1 MKIDYTKLFT
11 VIVALLVLIVPI
23 TSFIPITGSQT
34 TGGVTNLDSDNVTV
48 TYINKNPDSGAVIGS
63 IGITYAG
70 VPIAEY
76 NPEYWKTK
84 EGFFGTQDN
93 SAPSFEF
100 KLTVNKVISWG
111 TSADSSAL
119 SERNVTINVPEGVT
133 SKIVEGSLEGATLV
147 ESNDGSYVFAKN
159 IIRHGLLVDYYA
171 EGKVTLELT
180 YTFQVPFI
188 FGGWKY
194 SLDDTEI
201 IHPGAAL
208 DATSD
213 DITLY
218 ANWITPTLYTPASL
232 GFSHN
237 MRYEGSYE
245 VPGIDY
251 VVSST
256 KNYLDFTTEG
266 VEDNDYIKSVSN
278 DPTGGLYSNI
288 YHVSGIVE
296 PENLNVGTYRSVN
309 GGSIQI
315 SKPDGG
321 IFEHKFDN
329 TVLNGSVI
337 LDNIELIGFE
347 SEATEQTMRGLY
359 ANGNLLIIGTG
370 VTCQNNIEVYGGSHS
385 NENSIPRTD
394 VRIFSGTYTNVF
406 GGSGSNSSGSNLN
419 VSMSVTIV
427 GDTEVR
433 EMVVG
438 GEGVQQGG
446 TAREIGSTH
455 VLVGGNAKVNEKT
468 YSGGYIDSGFS
479 VVIAGSR
486 NSDVGTSNVTITGNA
501 QVFAVQGGGRE
512 LPSVTDNA
520 NVTVSGKSK
529 VSVVCGSVTNGRDTG
544 DDYPVGSVTISVK
557 GSPTIAALYG
567 GGWDVYYNPAKKST
581 ERISISIGADGGSPS
596 IGVVFGGGF
605 RGDVGKEGNDS
616 ISITID
622 SGMIGAVY
630 GGGRGGP
637 DIFASSPGKGN
648 TTGSADVYGNVSIT
662 LNGGNVDENV
672 SLDGVVS
679 DVIGDG
685 VKNGC
690 VYGGGYGAVKQIG
703 DSSGNLDSGEVKG
716 SVDITL
722 GSDASVGGSIYGA
735 GRGAEGSDY
744 GDLAKVTGDVSIH
757 ITGKVDNESVA
768 GSVYGGG
775 QFGRLVDAN
784 VTIDI
789 SDARISGSVYGG
801 GLNGEVSASSVS
813 IALDGSDISSVYGG
827 GYNGLVTSSSLVI
840 NLSESDVTGAV
851 YGGGYNGNVELDSG
865 YLSITISDDDG
876 KDNSVGSV
884 YGGGY
889 NGSVTSS
896 SLSIGLSHAK
906 VIHSVYGGG
915 LEGEVEA
922 TTISLNIEEATV
934 GGSVY
939 GGGQNGV
946 ATSSQISVG
955 IDGGTYGAVF
965 GGGEGAGAILT
976 TDRIAVTIDGTATVG
991 SIDTQYAVFGGGEYA
1006 KSTVSDEAYIILGKG
1021 VTVNGDV
1028 HGGGMG
1034 SNPSVSIM
1042 DADRTVVVNGAY
1054 VNGNVYGGSRDGGDG
1069 SNGNSY
1075 STRVLLIA
1083 GVVMQGVFGG
1093 GFQGQ
1098 SYTDISILIGT
1109 AAVEAADRSYGIVP
1123 AMSSSDT
1130 IGLRLNSIYG
1140 GGNIDQ
1146 TQAGKD
1152 LVHGDV
1158 GIEIS
1163 ANATSISGG
1172 TFPGYPSSKPGEA
1185 PNAAKISIYGYILGE
1200 GNYSKVADG
1209 FDVSIY
1215 IHDYVQNNVYNIK
1228 SIQQADELR
1237 IEDSDIAL
1245 EGSVDAGATELTKLL
1260 TIAKVGTVVL
1270 DGSNLELYR
1279 ETTGISEYR
1288 SEVDG
1293 KVATKSDCVPVDGK
1307 VPGNTVVLHNG
1318 ISLEI
1323 RTEGIGTVSGYT
1335 LMSRPDGDT
1344 YYGAFAFSTGKV
1356 GESGFMIDD
1365 GAEEASLLITSDG
1378 IHFWYIA
1385 GYMTVNEQLNYTS
1398 KKSWG
1403 VGTGFVLPM
1412 LSKGSLFVY
1421 LGSYV
1426 SPTIQGGVL
1435 VVEKEDFESFDV
1447 SLKTDGNYTDAETLM
1462 EKVGESMFLSMELSD
1477 HPSSAGG
1484 SEGSGS
1490 TVSAMTHVYKDGVFE
1505 RVFSVDAS
1513 GGYDVVSRSNTV
1525 YLDSVLL
1532 SSELYK
1538 LGYGSSGSIG
1548 TVTIHLAEVATNSV
1562 GGIPINMIDLTVSM
1576 YVEPLSP
1583 KENVVDIFVTVM
1595 VTPTG
1600 TNNRYSGRGYI
1611 DLPIAAG
1618 PRNYDFIEY
1627 ESTLQSPEISM
1638 WSDMTH
1644 LGISGWNVIR
1654 YSDTSGNLFHP
1665 VNSGTQEYLGQGTG
1679 VRISTI
1685 AFDYVGAGSGS
1696 FTMIIG
1702 EAIPGSTDGTHQR
1715 TINVKVNIQTV
1726 ESVDVGVSYHDIEAK
1741 VDMYLSHTGAG
1752 TMEEPY
1758 ELTWVAANA
1767 DGTLPEPMA
1776 FEYEASLSTKTA
1788 WFKVGTV
1795 VDELTYERAFEMM
1808 LDMDA
1813 SVGDEVFNYEEHLYG
1828 WFTDPSHLTKFRMSS
1843 PVNESVTLYAG
1854 CAIEVTFHG
1863 NGVILTHSTVYV
1875 SPGESLHEAGYNN
1888 ISENADGRTQIY
1900 EQDGNGRAGYHLNG
1914 DSWVDATG
1922 AVFSFDSILYFDTD
1936 LYLPWEADSY
1946 TMTIEISGVEDS
1958 GDIVLPEGVYW
1969 TLSGSKLTGTVTVQ
1983 YESTFTLSLDDTDH
1997 SYRIESSKLQG
2008 KDVGETGGSNL
2019 TFTVPL
2025 QNGNGAKVTLE
2036 VSVILGYRV
2045 IVEFDDSIGSTRE
2058 DDEVVRVTYSGET
2071 ADLDSR
2077 NNRISFVVETLNG
2090 TASLDLGVKVGKT
2103 TVDGFADSVY
2113 HWSRQQV
2120 YEDGSLS
2127 ELSQR
2132 SGDNYRV
2139 NLSDDLNLVIHVH
2152 RQVGFSLNTG
2162 VGIES
2167 MTYSWEGGSDT
2178 LSKESTKVYDG
2189 DIITIVPVTS
2199 AEDNS
2204 YTLPLTGYGGVVQIG
2219 SSYQFRVT
2227 GDPVWFGDLTLV
2239 VRYVEVTV
2247 QLFVENVQVTDL
2259 RGFTV
2264 SLSGPDGTNTYPGTN
2279 ESVWKVEFP
2288 YNTAGTITASVH
2300 GFKDASGTPVDGK
2313 LTLRLDAIP
2322 YEIRYHSVDGNLL
2335 ESELQTDVT
2344 VWYVTDGPVKPSFG
2358 RDYTAIGTFSG
2369 ETSSRQAWTTSSGN
2383 IVREV
2388 DGDSFGL
2395 STVLDLYALPPL
2407 TGEGLTGDT
2416 TLITIIV
2423 QSDDVNGTHEIV
2435 SVGSGTYTAV
2445 VNGATVSFRFIEGAD
2460 GVGSLLISGFPEGTV
2475 VGTMHLTLGPVEL
2488 TLVIHPAVVGA

>member
-1 MKIDYTKLFT
+1 MASGSVIGRTFGKKVSGIIARGGSVLRSSRMWNVDSNRRASENGRTGSYLMKIDYTKLFT
-11 VIVALLVLIVPI
+11 AIVALLVLIVPI

-34 TGGVTNLDSDNVTV
+34 TGEVTNLDSDNVTV

-119 SERNVTINVPEGVT
+119 SERNVTINVPEGVI

-147 ESNDGSYVFAKN
+147 ESNDGSYKFAKN

-232 GFSHN
+232 GFSYN

-370 VTCQNNIEVYGGSHS
+370 VTCQNNIEVYGGSRS
-385 NENSIPRTD
+385 NENSIPSTD

-427 GDTEVR
+427 GDTVVR

-544 DDYPVGSVTISVK
+544 DDYPVGTVAISVK

-567 GGWDVYYNPAKKST
+567 GGWDVYYNPVKKST
-581 ERISISIGADGGSPS
+581 ERISVSIGADGGSPS

-605 RGDVGKEGNDS
+605 RGDVGKEGNDT

-622 SGMIGAVY
+622 SGTIGAVY

-662 LNGGNVDENV
+662 LNGGNIDENV
-672 SLDGVVS
+672 SLDGVES
-679 DVIGDG
+679 NVIGDG

-690 VYGGGYGAVKQIG
+690 VYGGGFGAVKQTG

-768 GSVYGGG
+768 DSVYGGG
-775 QFGRLVDAN
+775 QFGRLVGAN

-827 GYNGLVTSSSLVI
+827 GYNG
-840 NLSESDVTGAV
+840 
-851 YGGGYNGNVELDSG
+851 
-865 YLSITISDDDG
+865 
-876 KDNSVGSV
+876 
-884 YGGGY
+884 
-889 NGSVTSS
+889 SVTSS

-915 LEGEVEA
+915 LKGEVEA
-922 TTISLNIEEATV
+922 TTISLNIEEAAV

-939 GGGQNGV
+939 GGGHNGKS
-946 ATSSQISVG
+946 TSSQISVG

-976 TDRIAVTIDGTATVG
+976 TGRIAVTIDGTATVG
-991 SIDTQYAVFGGGEYA
+991 DIDTQYAVFGGGKYA
-1006 KSTVSDEAYIILGKG
+1006 KSTVSDEAYVILGKG
-1021 VTVNGDV
+1021 ATVNGDV

-1069 SNGNSY
+1069 SNENSY

-1146 TQAGKD
+1146 TQAEKD

-1245 EGSVDAGATELTKLL
+1245 EGSVDADAKELTKLL

-1323 RTEGIGTVSGYT
+1323 RAEESGTVSGYT

-1344 YYGAFAFSTGKV
+1344 YYGAFAFSNGKV

-1365 GAEEASLLITSDG
+1365 GAEEASLLIISDN
-1378 IHFWYIA
+1378 IHIWYIA

-1398 KKSWG
+1398 KYSWE
-1403 VGTGFVLPM
+1403 VDTDFVLPM
-1412 LSKGSLFVY
+1412 LSKGSMFVY

-1435 VVEKEDFESFDV
+1435 VVEKEDFESFDG

-1462 EKVGESMFLSMELSD
+1462 KKVGGSMFLGMELSD
-1477 HPSSAGG
+1477 SSSAGG

-1490 TVSAMTHVYKDGVFE
+1490 TVSAMTHVYKGGVFE

-1513 GGYDVVSRSNTV
+1513 DGYDVVSRSNTV
-1525 YLDSVLL
+1525 YLGSVLL

-1583 KENVVDIFVTVM
+1583 EDNIVDIFVTVM

-1611 DLPIAAG
+1611 DLPTAAG
-1618 PRNYDFIEY
+1618 PRNYDFIGY
-1627 ESTLQSPEISM
+1627 ESTLQNPDISM

-1685 AFDYVGAGSGS
+1685 AFDYIGAGGGS
-1696 FTMIIG
+1696 FTITIG
-1702 EAIPGSTDGTHQR
+1702 EAVPGSTDGTYQR
-1715 TINVKVNIQTV
+1715 EIVVKVNIQTV
-1726 ESVDVGVSYHDIEAK
+1726 ESVDVGVSYHDIETKA
-1741 VDMYLSHTGAG
+1741 DMYLSHTGAG

-1758 ELTWVAANA
+1758 ELTWVAAYA
-1767 DGTLPEPMA
+1767 DGTLPEPMV

-1888 ISENADGRTQIY
+1888 ITEDTEGRIQIY

-1914 DSWVDATG
+1914 DSWVDVTG

-1946 TMTIEISGVEDS
+1946 DMTIEISGVDDP
-1958 GDIVLPEGVYW
+1958 GDIELPGGVSW
-1969 TLSGSKLTGTVTVQ
+1969 TSSGSKLTGTVTVQ

-1997 SYRIESSKLQG
+1997 SYRIESSKLER
-2008 KDVGETGGSNL
+2008 KDVGETGGSDL

-2045 IVEFDDSIGSTRE
+2045 TVDFDDSIGSTLE
-2058 DDEVVRVTYSGET
+2058 DGEVVRVTYSGKT

-2077 NNRISFVVETLNG
+2077 NNRLSFVVGTSNG

-2103 TVDGFADSVY
+2103 TGDGIAKSVY
-2113 HWSRQQV
+2113 HWSWQQV
-2120 YEDGSLS
+2120 NEDGSLS
-2127 ELSQR
+2127 GLSQR
-2132 SGDNYRV
+2132 SGDNYSV
-2139 NLSDDLNLVIHVH
+2139 GLNDDLNLVIHVH
-2152 RQVGFSLNTG
+2152 RQVDFSLDD
-2162 VGIES
+2162 GIGIDG
-2167 MTYSWEGGSDT
+2167 MTYSWEGGSGA
-2178 LSKESTKVYDG
+2178 LSKQSTKVYDG

-2199 AEDNS
+2199 AEGNS
-2204 YTLPLTGYGGVVQIG
+2204 YTLPLSGYGGVVQIG

-2247 QLFVENVQVTDL
+2247 KLFVEDVQVTDL
-2259 RGFTV
+2259 GGFTV
-2264 SLSGPDGTNTYPGTN
+2264 SLSGPDGTTSYAGTDGDA
-2279 ESVWKVEFP
+2279 WTIEFP
-2288 YNTAGTITASVH
+2288 YNTVGTVTASVQ

-2322 YEIRYHSVDGNLL
+2322 YEIRYYSVDGNLL
-2335 ESELQTDVT
+2335 ESELSTDVT
-2344 VWYVTDGPVKPSFG
+2344 VWYVTDGSVKPSFG
-2358 RDYTAIGTFSG
+2358 QVFTAIGTFSG
-2369 ETSSRQAWTTSSGN
+2369 ETSSRQAWTTRSGDV
-2383 IVREV
+2383 VREV

-2423 QSDDVNGTHEIV
+2423 QSDDVNGTHEIA

>member
-1 MKIDYTKLFT
+1 MVLVVT
-11 VIVALLVLIVPI
+11 VPLVNASL
-23 TSFIPITGSQT
+23 SSIPINSDSSGSDGET
-34 TGGVTNLDSDNVTV
+34 CTVKYHYGVEDNRILEVKYYGT
-48 TYINKNPDSGAVIGS
+48 
-63 IGITYAG
+63 
-70 VPIAEY
+70 PIAEY
-76 NPEYWKTK
+76 NPLYWSDSFSFNGEVTDASLLDGEWTGEADCWDMDFSKTIEWSQSGGDTVTISLPSSVK
-84 EGFFGTQDN
+84 FNVTWNDQSETESWDTRIDGENTVITIYRDWKLWAFVDVYGKGSLNINFE
-93 SAPSFEF
+93 SFEYQ
-100 KLTVNKVISWG
+100 KV
-111 TSADSSAL
+111 
-119 SERNVTINVPEGVT
+119 
-133 SKIVEGSLEGATLV
+133 
-147 ESNDGSYVFAKN
+147 
-159 IIRHGLLVDYYA
+159 
-171 EGKVTLELT
+171 
-180 YTFQVPFI
+180 
-188 FGGWKY
+188 FGGWV
-194 SLDDTEI
+194 SDPSSVGTNTDPINPGDALVDDDGDGTI
-201 IHPGAAL
+201 
-208 DATSD
+208 D
-213 DITLY
+213 LY
-218 ANWITPTLYTPASL
+218 VNWINPVIFYDSLYSGTTYDFRVEPNPSISFGYIEPYHDL
-232 GFSHN
+232 S
-237 MRYEGSYE
+237 YGSVLQTHSE
-245 VPGIDY
+245 
-251 VVSST
+251 SSSP
-256 KNYLDFTTEG
+256 
-266 VEDNDYIKSVSN
+266 SV
-278 DPTGGLYSNI
+278 YSNI
-288 YHVSGIVE
+288 KLLTSGYEIKDSE
-296 PENLNVGTYRSVN
+296 LDSGTYRSAEN
-309 GGSIQI
+309 SSKGSIDVQYE
-315 SKPDGG
+315 DWRNEYYTHLAG
-321 IFEHKFDN
+321 D
-329 TVLNGSVI
+329 VI
-337 LDNIELIGFE
+337 LENVRLLGFNAGDSTAQE
-347 SEATEQTMRGLY
+347 NNGIY
-359 ANGNLLIIGTG
+359 ANGHMLIIGPG
-370 VTCQNNIEVYGGSHS
+370 VDCIDNIEVYGGSRS
-385 NENSIPRTD
+385 NENSISSTD

-406 GGSGSNSSGSNLN
+406 GGSGSNSSGINLN

-567 GGWDVYYNPAKKST
+567 GGWDVYYNPVKRST
-581 ERISISIGADGGSPS
+581 ERISISIGVDGGSPS

-605 RGDVGKEGNDS
+605 RGDVGKKGNNS

-648 TTGSADVYGNVSIT
+648 TTGSADVYGNVSII

-672 SLDGVVS
+672 SLDGVES
-679 DVIGDG
+679 NVIGDG

-690 VYGGGYGAVKQIG
+690 VYGGGYGAVKQTG
-703 DSSGNLDSGEVKG
+703 DSNGNLDSGEVKG

-722 GSDASVGGSIYGA
+722 SSDASVGGSIYGA

-744 GDLAKVTGDVSIH
+744 GNLAKVTGDVSIH

-775 QFGRLVDAN
+775 QFGKLVDAN

-827 GYNGLVTSSSLVI
+827 GYNGLVTSSSLAL
-840 NLSESDVTGAV
+840 NLSKSDVTGAV
-851 YGGGYNGNVELDSG
+851 YGGGYNGNVELGSG
-865 YLSITISDDDG
+865 YLSITIADDDG
-876 KDNSVGSV
+876 KDSSVGSV

-915 LEGEVEA
+915 LEGGVEA

-939 GGGQNGV
+939 GGGQNG
-946 ATSSQISVG
+946 ASTSNQISVG

-965 GGGEGAGAILT
+965 GGGEGARAILST
-976 TDRIAVTIDGTATVG
+976 GRIAVTIDGTATVG
-991 SIDTQYAVFGGGEYA
+991 DIDTQYAVFGGGEYA
-1006 KSTVSDEAYIILGKG
+1006 KSTVSDEAYVILGKG
-1021 VTVNGDV
+1021 VTINGDV

-1034 SNPSVSIM
+1034 SDPSVSIM

-1069 SNGNSY
+1069 SSGNSY

-1146 TQAGKD
+1146 SKAGAV

-1163 ANATSISGG
+1163 ANATSITGG

-1323 RTEGIGTVSGYT
+1323 RTEWIGTVSGYT

-1344 YYGAFAFSTGKV
+1344 YYGAFAFSDGKV

-1378 IHFWYIA
+1378 IHIWYIA

-1412 LSKGSLFVY
+1412 LSKGSMFVY

-1532 SSELYK
+1532 SSELYR

-1600 TNNRYSGRGYI
+1600 TNNHYSGRGYI
-1611 DLPIAAG
+1611 DLPTAAG

-1958 GDIVLPEGVYW
+1958 GDIELPEGVGW
-1969 TLSGSKLTGTVTVQ
+1969 TSSDSKLTGTVIVQ
-1983 YESTFTLSLDDTDH
+1983 YESTFTLSLDDTDR
-1997 SYRIESSKLQG
+1997 SYRIESSKLEG
-2008 KDVGETGGSNL
+2008 KDVGETGGSDL

-2025 QNGNGAKVTLE
+2025 QSGDDAKVTLE

-2045 IVEFDDSIGSTRE
+2045 TVEFDDSIGSTLE
-2058 DDEVVRVTYSGET
+2058 DGEVVRVTYSGET

-2077 NNRISFVVETLNG
+2077 NNRLSFVVEMSNG

-2103 TVDGFADSVY
+2103 TGGGFADSVY

-2120 YEDGSLS
+2120 NEDGSLS
-2127 ELSQR
+2127 DLSQR
-2132 SGDNYRV
+2132 SGDNYIV

-2152 RQVGFSLNTG
+2152 RQVGFYLDDG
-2162 VGIES
+2162 VGIKS
-2167 MTYSWEGGSDT
+2167 MTYSWEGGSGA
-2178 LSKESTKVYDG
+2178 LSKQSTKVYDG

-2199 AEDNS
+2199 AEGNS
-2204 YTLPLTGYGGVVQIG
+2204 YTLPLSGYGGVVQIG

-2247 QLFVENVQVTDL
+2247 QLFVQNEQVTDL
-2259 RGFTV
+2259 GGFTV
-2264 SLSGPDGTNTYPGTN
+2264 SLSGPDGTTSYAGTDGDA
-2279 ESVWKVEFP
+2279 WTIEFP
-2288 YNTAGTITASVH
+2288 YNTVGTITASVQ

-2313 LTLRLDAIP
+2313 LTLKLDAIP
-2322 YEIRYHSVDGNLL
+2322 YEIRYHSVEGNLL
-2335 ESELQTDVT
+2335 ESELSMDVT
-2344 VWYVTDGPVKPSFG
+2344 VWYVTDGSVNPSFG
-2358 RDYTAIGTFSG
+2358 QDFTAIGTFSG
-2369 ETSSRQAWTTSSGN
+2369 ETSPRQAWTTRSGDV
-2383 IVREV
+2383 VREV

-2416 TLITIIV
+2416 THITIIV
-2423 QSDDVNGTHEIV
+2423 QSDDVNGTHAIV
-2435 SVGSGTYTAV
+2435 SVGSGTYSAV